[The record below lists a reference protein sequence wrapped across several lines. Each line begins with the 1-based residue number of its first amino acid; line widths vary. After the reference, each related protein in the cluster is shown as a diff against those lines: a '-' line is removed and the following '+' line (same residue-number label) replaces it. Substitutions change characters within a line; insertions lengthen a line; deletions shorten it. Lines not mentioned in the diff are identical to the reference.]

1 MRPGGVVASL
11 DFGVPGS
18 PVWRAA
24 WRLYTRAVLPVAG
37 LLTGAWAW
45 ARVGWFL
52 ASSIEQHY
60 RSYLVASHV
69 AMWAAAGLEGVQV
82 NSMSVGGGL
91 VMSGRKSCG

>member
-1 MRPGGVVASL
+1 M
-11 DFGVPGS
+11 
-18 PVWRAA
+18 
-24 WRLYTRAVLPVAG
+24 
-37 LLTGAWAW
+37 
-45 ARVGWFL
+45 GWFL